1 MLVAPVLH
9 ALQTSLWITRVYRR
23 SCDAFPFAVL
33 ARRFAGL
40 NWAGVVREPVVKH
53 RAFEV
58 ARSVWSRL
66 PAGLRGAPAVLSLAT
81 RTREWLAPPVAVP
94 APLALDPAPTPTL
107 APAPPEPAVAIAAD
121 AAPPPGPVEPG
132 GMEVVRTLDELDR
145 ALARLDA
152 AAAISDDELRRGFAT
167 FRMEFPLALPADPD
181 TPEYRAVQMRFYE
194 WLHGKPYATTNE
206 VSAFDVAAH
215 VRRPF
220 PYSTGSPDT
229 VGHQLIAIGHL
240 IRTLGLR
247 EGQSVL
253 EFGPGWGNTTLALAR
268 MGCRVTA
275 VDVERNF
282 IDLIAGR
289 ARAKD
294 LEIELLHGDFGLA
307 ATIDRRFD
315 AVLFFECFHHC
326 ADHQSLVASLDRVV
340 APGGKV
346 VFAAEPILDE
356 FPLPWGLRMDGESL
370 WAIRRQGWL
379 ELGFQE
385 TYFRGLL
392 ARHGWRVDKVVC
404 PETPWGVIFV
414 ARRAAEA

>member
-1 MLVAPVLH
+1 
-9 ALQTSLWITRVYRR
+9 
-23 SCDAFPFAVL
+23 
-33 ARRFAGL
+33 
-40 NWAGVVREPVVKH
+40 
-53 RAFEV
+53 
-58 ARSVWSRL
+58 
-66 PAGLRGAPAVLSLAT
+66 
-81 RTREWLAPPVAVP
+81 
-94 APLALDPAPTPTL
+94 
-107 APAPPEPAVAIAAD
+107 
-121 AAPPPGPVEPG
+121 
-132 GMEVVRTLDELDR
+132 MEVVRTLEELDR
-145 ALARLDA
+145 AIARLDA

-167 FRMEFPLALPADPD
+167 FRMEFPLELPADPD
-181 TPEYRAVQMRFYE
+181 SAEYRAVQMRFYE
-194 WLHGKPYATTNE
+194 WLHGKPYATANE

-346 VFAAEPILDE
+346 LFAAEPILDE

-404 PETPWGVIFV
+404 AETPWGVIFV
-414 ARRAAEA
+414 ARRANEA